1 MYAIELHGLSLI
13 FVFHNFTDLSG
24 AGTMHESLEEN
35 GVMPLEDQG
44 DGVGEVED
52 DDIDWE
58 EGWGALSFAITTPCF
73 RLSSPA
79 KLCEILAYD
88 DQSWVVS

>member
-1 MYAIELHGLSLI
+1 MQYLVIDMYAIELHGLSLI

-35 GVMPLEDQG
+35 GVMQLEDQG

-58 EGWGALSFAITTPCF
+58 EG
-73 RLSSPA
+73 
-79 KLCEILAYD
+79 
-88 DQSWVVS
+88 